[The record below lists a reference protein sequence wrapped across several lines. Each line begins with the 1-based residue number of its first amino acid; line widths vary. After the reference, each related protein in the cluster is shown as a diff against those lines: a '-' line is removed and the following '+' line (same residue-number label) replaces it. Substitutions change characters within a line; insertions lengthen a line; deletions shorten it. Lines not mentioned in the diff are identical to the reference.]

1 MMGRFVSEPT
11 LHLILFELH
20 QNGKDSVSSAQERER
35 HDKQYEVKFKTM
47 WRRDKSAGI
56 GSA

>member
-1 MMGRFVSEPT
+1 MEKTARLLGTR
-11 LHLILFELH
+11 
-20 QNGKDSVSSAQERER
+20 ERKR
-35 HDKQYEVKFKTM
+35 HDKQSEVKFKTM